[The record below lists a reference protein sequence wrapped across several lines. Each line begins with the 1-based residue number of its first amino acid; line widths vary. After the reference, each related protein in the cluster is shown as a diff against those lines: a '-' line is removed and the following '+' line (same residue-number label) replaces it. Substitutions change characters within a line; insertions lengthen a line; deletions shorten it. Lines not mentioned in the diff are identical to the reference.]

1 MTSARPFAAVPRTS
15 SRASSNSE
23 GFPLRPEAE
32 TLRAFFCGV
41 FLIRK
46 KGMGRTR
53 HKNMKR
59 PILRAFFLRPHPV
72 RVPAE
77 KFAQKTPGMNWER
90 QGGFPN
96 AIRPEKTESCK
107 KCEIRA
113 ADRANFGK
121 NPHGRGLPPAVRTL
135 RPKSSGA
142 KSPRRLWMATRK
154 SGAETSWQK
163 PRPAA
168 PAPSG
173 PSRYLQR
180 RNEAPAAVPR
190 RRGRAAG
197 GAPSYRKT
205 GAAQTPQKIPTFA
218 RIARSS
224 HHKTG
229 GAMRLSGARPGRG
242 AGFTPRRRGR
252 PPGGFGSP
260 KAKRALQK
268 KCSPKC
274 QLCVDS
280 TRNFFQSWQR
290 IQAS

>member
-1 MTSARPFAAVPRTS
+1 
-15 SRASSNSE
+15 
-23 GFPLRPEAE
+23 
-32 TLRAFFCGV
+32 
-41 FLIRK
+41 
-46 KGMGRTR
+46 
-53 HKNMKR
+53 MKR
-59 PILRAFFLRPHPV
+59 PILRALFLRPHPA
-72 RVPAE
+72 RAPAE

-113 ADRANFGK
+113 ADPRKFRKKSAWERPTASS
-121 NPHGRGLPPAVRTL
+121 PHAAEIPGGEESAQALDGNRQIRRGDKPA
-135 RPKSSGA
+135 K
-142 KSPRRLWMATRK
+142 
-154 SGAETSWQK
+154 AETC
-163 PRPAA
+163 RPAPPPTLPDICSA
-168 PAPSG
+168 
-173 PSRYLQR
+173 
-180 RNEAPAAVPR
+180 RNEAPAAAPR

-205 GAAQTPQKIPTFA
+205 GTARAPQKIPTFA

-242 AGFTPRRRGR
+242 AGVTHRRRGR